1 MSNSNIVDLNRFD
14 VADISIC
21 PPEQITANG
30 HIYETKLIKNSNQ
43 ELVIHTPRIAIY
55 EKPKIFLYNNKQY
68 FKLNICFYNYDFCDE
83 TKKFVD
89 KLVEIENIIK
99 TQSKILWKNINKIS
113 KNKIFIP
120 SIYFNENKTKA
131 YLTLSIQ
138 TEMKN
143 NQSIPV
149 VSIYDKYRKLTN
161 LDYIIPNSTAYA
173 IIMFRNVW
181 QKGNKMGLNWIL
193 LQSKIYHPIYKLDEC
208 IILDPNEE
216 NPKLHYH
223 NLLNL
228 STIPTPPIIPLAPI
242 IKIDSPSEDHP
253 IYGKFLKMRRMKIPD
268 GAIRNKC
275 MIDGVDY
282 DAFIS
287 YATSFVS
294 NSSMPNAP
302 PINLFANLSMPSPVN
317 LTGGL
322 SKITPNM
329 LSAIKLKK
337 NTNELP
343 PPKKIHIEN
352 PTGFKPPSANDLL
365 SILNKL
371 KKINKE

>member
-1 MSNSNIVDLNRFD
+1 MSNNNIVDLNKFD

-21 PPEQITANG
+21 SPEQITPNG
-30 HIYETKLIKNSNQ
+30 HIFETKLIKNHNL

-55 EKPKIFLYNNKQY
+55 EKPKIFLYNNRQY
-68 FKLNICFYNYDFCDE
+68 FKLNICFYNYEFCDD
-83 TKKFVD
+83 TKKFVN

-99 TQSKILWKNINKIS
+99 LQSKTLWKNINKIS
-113 KNKIFIP
+113 KNKLFIP

-138 TEMKN
+138 TEIKN

-149 VSIYDKYRKLTN
+149 VSIYDKYRKLMD
-161 LDYIIPNSTAYA
+161 LDYIIPNSTAYS

-181 QKGNKMGLNWIL
+181 QKGNKMGLNWVL
-193 LQSKIYHPIYKLDEC
+193 LQAKIYHPIYKLDEC

-223 NLLNL
+223 NLP
-228 STIPTPPIIPLAPI
+228 TISSIPNPPSIPIPPLL
-242 IKIDSPSEDHP
+242 KLDLPSEDHP

-275 MIDGVDY
+275 MIEGVDY

-287 YATSFVS
+287 YATSSIS
-294 NSSMPNAP
+294 NSNLPIPP
-302 PINLFANLSMPSPVN
+302 PINLFGLSSTSNTPNIS
-317 LTGGL
+317 GGL

-329 LSAIKLKK
+329 LSSIKLKK

-343 PPKKIHIEN
+343 TPKKIHIEN

-365 SILNKL
+365 NILNKL
-371 KKINKE
+371 KKINK